1 MRVLRVLLA
10 TREEEAVAQGVFL
23 RVGVPD
29 GEVVTVSVTF
39 TENTYRNPQ

>member
-29 GEVVTVSVTF
+29 GEVVTVK
-39 TENTYRNPQ
+39 RNLHGEHL